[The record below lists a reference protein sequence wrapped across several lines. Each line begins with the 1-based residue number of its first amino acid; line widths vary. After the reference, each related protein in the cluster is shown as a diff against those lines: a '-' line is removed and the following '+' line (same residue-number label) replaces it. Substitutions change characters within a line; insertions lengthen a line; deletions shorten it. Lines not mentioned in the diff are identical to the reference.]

1 MICLSASFV
10 RAWINSCVVR
20 FNMCWEE
27 YYFQNSYSRVQ
38 LAHLDNSSEVS
49 SMLDEEYRAVL
60 LGLAFLVLLILAY
73 IANTAFFD
81 TLSALFQ
88 NQLFVFSMIFINNV
102 IVVSLIL
109 LGMTF
114 YVDLVVLGFFKREKY
129 VNVVLEHPRTFAIV
143 FAIIVLFLSIL
154 RGANLFLGRII
165 VEALPIIFLVSAPI
179 GIIEGY
185 GIYLTIRKTLSRTM
199 AVKDLVRIYGI
210 FLIAAL
216 IEIGFINILKM
227 KFT

>member
-1 MICLSASFV
+1 
-10 RAWINSCVVR
+10 
-20 FNMCWEE
+20 
-27 YYFQNSYSRVQ
+27 
-38 LAHLDNSSEVS
+38 
-49 SMLDEEYRAVL
+49 MLDEKYRAVL
-60 LGLAFLVLLILAY
+60 LGLAFLVLLILSY
-73 IANTAFFD
+73 IANTAFFN

-129 VNVVLEHPRTFAIV
+129 ANVVLEHPRTFAVV
-143 FAIIVLFLSIL
+143 FAVIVLFLSIL
-154 RGANLFLGRII
+154 RGANLFFGRII
-165 VEALPIIFLVSAPI
+165 VEALPIIFLASAPI

-199 AVKDLVRIYGI
+199 TVKDLVRIYGI

-216 IEIGFINILKM
+216 IEVGFINILKM
-227 KFT
+227 KVT

>member
-1 MICLSASFV
+1 
-10 RAWINSCVVR
+10 
-20 FNMCWEE
+20 
-27 YYFQNSYSRVQ
+27 
-38 LAHLDNSSEVS
+38 
-49 SMLDEEYRAVL
+49 MLDEKYRAVL
-60 LGLAFLVLLILAY
+60 LGLAFLILLMLSY
-73 IANTAFFD
+73 IANTAFFN
-81 TLSALFQ
+81 TLSVLFQ
-88 NQLFVFSMIFINNV
+88 NQLLVFSMIFINNV

-129 VNVVLEHPRTFAIV
+129 AHVVLEHPRTFAVV
-143 FAIIVLFLSIL
+143 FALIVLFLSIL
-154 RGANLFLGRII
+154 KGVNLFLGRII

-179 GIIEGY
+179 AIIEGY

-216 IEIGFINILKM
+216 IEVGFISILR
-227 KFT
+227 